1 MSVFRSIPSIP
12 ALAVLAIGALGALP
26 AHGELFVSDAKRF
39 GNDRM
44 DIVVREIERRP
55 RASALAIE
63 MTKVG
68 SSVGSSFFILC
79 SVRELAR
86 QRGASPYVV
95 KIEEHRNKPYDMIV
109 GFLASPDEDPAG
121 LGPEFAALPARPTV
135 IDLGRFAR
143 ICDRMP

>member
-1 MSVFRSIPSIP
+1 
-12 ALAVLAIGALGALP
+12 
-26 AHGELFVSDAKRF
+26 
-39 GNDRM
+39 
-44 DIVVREIERRP
+44 
-55 RASALAIE
+55 
-63 MTKVG
+63 
-68 SSVGSSFFILC
+68 VGSSFFILC

-121 LGPEFAALPARPTV
+121 LGPEFAALPARPAV
-135 IDLGRFAR
+135 IDLGRVAR